1 MASGNRNYYRQ
12 AHNEIGGRST
22 PSRVTQIQASHNPRY
37 SYQDSPPERLST
49 FQSVPPVSPID
60 EDPMS
65 SPRTHIQYAERPS
78 LPSDKYP
85 PEKAASQLDGP
96 RSPYGFQPPEQ
107 VHPAY
112 FAPIAHD
119 VPSQPSQPLQIPAST
134 SSYRAEDP
142 LPVKDPDVSTA
153 KKSDPVQYSQGKTI
167 RSEVPQFDA
176 PPQRSATERAQI
188 YNPDSFAGPN
198 GAPVEKHMPGQLVHP
213 NSQTEPHWKNGLCEP
228 DATCCFSLFCPCV
241 IYGKTQYRLSKK
253 TNRQD
258 PTDLLGYEKVNGSC
272 GIMALGCGFQCKIFL
287 L

>member
-1 MASGNRNYYRQ
+1 MLKDRPCLQTNILRKRLLRNSTVQGRRMASNHPNK
-12 AHNEIGGRST
+12 S
-22 PSRVTQIQASHNPRY
+22 IQ
-37 SYQDSPPERLST
+37 
-49 FQSVPPVSPID
+49 
-60 EDPMS
+60 
-65 SPRTHIQYAERPS
+65 RT
-78 LPSDKYP
+78 L
-85 PEKAASQLDGP
+85 
-96 RSPYGFQPPEQ
+96 
-107 VHPAY
+107 HPL
-112 FAPIAHD
+112 HTN